1 MQIPQKT
8 ITLAQLRRNNGDR
21 GLPKWVVY
29 QSIVYDVTNCPRW
42 QKEMHENL
50 HFAGQDL
57 TEEMAESPHTQHV
70 LGFPCVKVVGRF
82 EEDLDGANNGL

>member
-21 GLPKWVVY
+21 GQPKWVVY

-57 TEEMAESPHTQHV
+57 TAELPASPHGERV
-70 LGFPCVKVVGRF
+70 FRKFPVVGKLKKD
-82 EEDLDGANNGL
+82 E